1 MQFYQ
6 FTSTMAPRFY
16 DGNCDMNFALG
27 QRWISDTESDLGLG
41 TLVGIEGRMLTL
53 LFPAS
58 GETRQYAQAEAPLT
72 RVVFNVG
79 DEIKSAEGFSLLVTA
94 INESHNTLIYSG
106 NRTDNGEKTE
116 LKETFLDHFIS
127 FNKPQDRLFAGQID
141 RFDNFT
147 LRYLAW
153 QQQSRLQ
160 QSPLRGLQGGR
171 MNLIPHQLHIAEEVA
186 SRHAPRVLLA
196 DEVGLGKTIEAGL
209 IIHQQLLSGLAQRVL
224 IVVPE
229 SLQHQWLVEMLRR
242 FNLHF
247 SIFDEERCQQS
258 QLDVSNP
265 FDTAQLVLCSLEFIS
280 SNKQWLEQAQ
290 SSDWDLLVV
299 DEAHHLTWSAEHV
312 SKEYRCI
319 ESLAQDTA
327 GVILLT
333 ATPDQLGQQSHFARL
348 RLLDPDRFYDY
359 QAFIDE
365 QTQYQQIAAT
375 AAGVIE
381 TSPLSD
387 ELANSLQQLI
397 HEQDISPQLALLRQP
412 EQSPAVAQARQH
424 ILAKLLDR
432 HGTGRILFRNS
443 RASIKGF
450 PARLERPVALDLP
463 EQYQNAL
470 KVYHNLNNSS
480 PAAEMAQANLF
491 PEQVF
496 QAFEGSSS
504 QWWQFDPR
512 IDYLTTLLKQH
523 KPAKFLV
530 ICAAAETALAVE
542 EALRQK
548 EGIRA
553 AVFHEGMSIVERD
566 KAAAYFAQEDYSAQ
580 VLVCSEI
587 GSEGRNFQFAH
598 HLVLFDLPL
607 NPDLLEQRIGRL
619 DRIGQQHDIQLHI
632 PYFKDTAQ
640 QVLLDWYQQGLN
652 AFVKTCQT
660 GRTVYEQDAVSL
672 LNLLAAM
679 QPDPTNVQQLIA
691 HSRQRHQQLQQ
702 QLEQGRDKLLELNS
716 AGGEK
721 ARQLAADIA
730 KTDADVQ
737 LPMLMFQAW
746 DLLGVNQE
754 DRSDTSIVL
763 TPAEH
768 LRCAYPGLED
778 EGVTVTFD
786 RDTALA
792 QEDIQFLSWDHPMV
806 TGTLDLLLND
816 NLGNTAVALLP
827 NKALPVGSYFI
838 ELIYVVEASAPVSL
852 QIGRYLPGTP
862 IRLLLDKTGNDL
874 AAKVPFDNF
883 NRQLKPVGRQTAS
896 KLVNA
901 LQNLIHP
908 LFSNSEVNAMAQLA
922 TLQQT
927 ALAKMQQA
935 LQAEQQRLT
944 ALKQIN
950 PLIRQQEIDML
961 SSKQQQLTEYISKA
975 RLKLDAIRLIVVNH
989 D

>member
-1 MQFYQ
+1 
-6 FTSTMAPRFY
+6 
-16 DGNCDMNFALG
+16 MNFALG

-41 TLVGIEGRMLTL
+41 TLVAIEGRMLTV
-53 LFPAS
+53 LFPAT

-72 RVVFNVG
+72 RVTFNIG
-79 DEIKSAEGFSLLVTA
+79 DEIKSADGFSLLVTA
-94 INESHNTLIYSG
+94 IAESHSNLVYSG
-106 NRTDNGEKTE
+106 TRTDNGEKTE

-141 RFDNFT
+141 RFDHFT
-147 LRYLAW
+147 LRYQAW
-153 QQQSRLQ
+153 QQQHRLQ
-160 QSPLRGLQGGR
+160 QSALRGLQGAR
-171 MNLIPHQLHIAEEVA
+171 MSLIPHQLYIAEEVA

-209 IIHQQLLSGLAQRVL
+209 IIHQQLLCGLASRVL

-247 SIFDEERCQQS
+247 SVFDEERCQQS

-299 DEAHHLTWSAEHV
+299 DEAHHLAWSAEHA

-333 ATPDQLGQQSHFARL
+333 ATPDQLGHQSHFARL
-348 RLLDPDRFYDY
+348 RLLDPDRFFDY
-359 QAFIDE
+359 QAFVDE
-365 QTQYQQIAAT
+365 EQRYQQIANTANQLLSAT
-375 AAGVIE
+375 A
-381 TSPLSD
+381 LSATLAE
-387 ELANSLQQLI
+387 ELRQLI
-397 HEQDISPQLALLRQP
+397 SDADISTELTLLS
-412 EQSPAVAQARQH
+412 QSGQTDAAAQARQQL
-424 ILAKLLDR
+424 LAKLLDR

-450 PARLERPVALDLP
+450 PLRHALPVALAMP

-470 KVYHNLNNSS
+470 KVHHNLNKNS
-480 PAAEMAQANLF
+480 PVAARVQANLF

-496 QAFEGSSS
+496 QAFEGSAS

-530 ICAAAETALAVE
+530 ICAAAATALALE

-553 AVFHEGMSIVERD
+553 AVFHEGMSIMERD
-566 KAAAYFAQEDYSAQ
+566 KAAAYFSQEDYSAQ

-587 GSEGRNFQFAH
+587 GSEGRNFQFAR

-619 DRIGQQHDIQLHI
+619 DRIGQQHDIQIHI
-632 PYFKDTAQ
+632 PYFDNSAQ
-640 QVLLDWYQQGLN
+640 QVLLNWYQQSLN
-652 AFVKTCQT
+652 AFAHTCQT
-660 GRTVYEQDAVSL
+660 GRVVYEQDAPA
-672 LNLLAAM
+672 LLALLSAS
-679 QPDPTNVQQLIA
+679 QPDTAAEAQLITQ
-691 HSRQRHQQLQQ
+691 SQQRHQQLQQ

-716 AGGEK
+716 AGGER
-721 ARQLAADIA
+721 ARLLAADIA
-730 KTDADVQ
+730 KMDADVQ
-737 LPMLMFQAW
+737 LPMFMFQAW

-754 DRSDTSIVL
+754 DRSDTSMVL

-768 LRCAYPGLED
+768 LRCAYPGLAD

-786 RDTALA
+786 RNTALA

-806 TGTLDLLLND
+806 TGTLDILLND
-816 NLGNTAVALLP
+816 NLGNTGVALLP

-838 ELIYVVEASAPVSL
+838 ELIYIVEVSAPAGL
-852 QIGRYLPGTP
+852 QIGRYLPSTP
-862 IRLLLDKTGNDL
+862 VRLLVDKTGKDL
-874 AAKVPFDNF
+874 AAKVPFDHF

-901 LQNLIHP
+901 LQTLIHP
-908 LFSNSEVNAMAQLA
+908 LLGNCETAALQQLA
-922 TLQQT
+922 ELRQA
-927 ALAKMQQA
+927 ALHKMQHSLTQ
-935 LQAEQQRLT
+935 EQQRLT
-944 ALKQIN
+944 ALRQVN
-950 PLIRQQEIDML
+950 PLIRAQEIDML
-961 SSKQQQLTEYISKA
+961 ASQQQQLTDYIGKA
-975 RLKLDAIRLIVVNH
+975 RLKLDALRVIVVSH

>member
-1 MQFYQ
+1 
-6 FTSTMAPRFY
+6 
-16 DGNCDMNFALG
+16 MNFALG

-41 TLVGIEGRMLTL
+41 TLVGIEGRMLTV

-72 RVVFNVG
+72 RVVFNIG
-79 DEIKSAEGFSLLVTA
+79 DEIKSAEGFSLVVSE
-94 INESHNTLIYSG
+94 IKESHNTLIYSG
-106 NRTDNGEKTE
+106 TRTDSGEQTE

-147 LRYLAW
+147 LRHLAR
-153 QQQSRLQ
+153 QQQCSLQ
-160 QSPLRGLQGGR
+160 QSTLRGLQGGR
-171 MNLIPHQLHIAEEVA
+171 MSLIPHQLHIAEEVA

-209 IIHQQLLSGLAQRVL
+209 IIHQQLLSGLANRVL

-247 SIFDEERCQQS
+247 SVFDEERCQQS

-280 SNKQWLEQAQ
+280 NNKKWQEQAQ

-299 DEAHHLTWSAEHV
+299 DEAHHLAWSPEHS

-319 ESLAQDTA
+319 ESLARDTA

-348 RLLDPDRFYDY
+348 RLLDSSRFYDY
-359 QAFIDE
+359 QTFIDE
-365 QTQYQQIAAT
+365 QQQYQQIATT
-375 AAGVIE
+375 AAGLLE
-381 TSPLSD
+381 TSQLSD
-387 ELANSLQQLI
+387 QLASTLQQLI
-397 HEQDISPQLALLRQP
+397 HEEDISRELALLRQP
-412 EQSPAVAQARQH
+412 EHSAATAQARQH

-443 RASIKGF
+443 RSSIKGF
-450 PARLERPVALDLP
+450 PARQARPVALELP

-470 KVYHNLNNSS
+470 KVFHSLNHNK
-480 PAAEMAQANLF
+480 PVAELANANLF

-530 ICAAAETALAVE
+530 ICAAPETALTVE

-580 VLVCSEI
+580 VLICSEI
-587 GSEGRNFQFAH
+587 GSEGRNFQFAQ

-632 PYFKDTAQ
+632 SYFKNTAQ
-640 QVLLDWYQQGLN
+640 HVLLDWYQQGLD
-652 AFVKTCQT
+652 AFATTCQT
-660 GRTVYEQDAVSL
+660 GRAIYEQDGAAL
-672 LNLLAAM
+672 LSLLAAM
-679 QPDPTNVQQLIA
+679 HPDDNNVKQLIA
-691 HSRQRHQQLQQ
+691 HSRQQHQLLQQ

-716 AGGEK
+716 AGGAK

-730 KTDADVQ
+730 KTDADTQ

-778 EGVTVTFD
+778 DGVTVTFD
-786 RDTALA
+786 RETALA
-792 QEDIQFLSWDHPMV
+792 QEDVQFLSWDHPMV

-816 NLGNTAVALLP
+816 NQGNTAVALLP
-827 NKALPVGSYFI
+827 NKALPVGSYFV
-838 ELIYVVEASAPVSL
+838 ELIYIVEASAPAQL
-852 QIGRYLPGTP
+852 QIGRYLPATP
-862 IRLLLDKTGNDL
+862 IRLLLDKTGKDL
-874 AAKVPFDNF
+874 AKKVPFDNF

-901 LQNLIHP
+901 LQSLIHP
-908 LFSNSEVNAMAQLA
+908 LLNGSEVNAMDQLT

-935 LQAEQQRLT
+935 LQTEQQRLT
-944 ALKQIN
+944 ALKQVN
-950 PLIRQQEIDML
+950 PLIRQEEIDML
-961 SSKQQQLTEYISKA
+961 NSRQQQLTDYISKA
-975 RLKLDAIRLIVVNH
+975 RLKLDAIRLIVVSH